1 LGNSPDPIDLMNEY
15 GADATRMG
23 MLLTAP
29 AGNDLPFDVELCVQG
44 RNFAN
49 KIWNAFRLV
58 KGLEVTDAPASAS
71 DKISAAWFDAR
82 FNQALTE
89 IEENFKHYRLSD
101 ALMTTYKLVWDDF
114 CAWYLE
120 LVKPAYGSPIAS
132 ETLEM
137 VKSFFQRILTLVHP
151 FMPFLTEEL
160 WHDELFGTKE
170 EKDCIIVAEFPKVSA
185 FDEHI
190 IKDFAVAQQIISEVR
205 NIRNSKG
212 ISPKVALPLAINPQ
226 SDIDLAQYITII
238 TKIANLEAVTFVTEK
253 VAGATSFLA
262 GKDECFVL
270 LENNIDVDA
279 ERERIE
285 KELDYLKGFL
295 VSVDK
300 KLSNERFVQNAKPE
314 IVENEKSKKADAEA
328 KIKILQDS
336 LATLG

>member
-1 LGNSPDPIDLMNEY
+1 
-15 GADATRMG
+15 
-23 MLLTAP
+23 
-29 AGNDLPFDVELCVQG
+29 
-44 RNFAN
+44 
-49 KIWNAFRLV
+49 
-58 KGLEVTDAPASAS
+58 
-71 DKISAAWFDAR
+71 
-82 FNQALTE
+82 
-89 IEENFKHYRLSD
+89 
-101 ALMTTYKLVWDDF
+101 LMTTYKLVWDDF

-160 WHDELFGTKE
+160 WHDELFGIKE
-170 EKDCIIVAEFPKVSA
+170 EKDCIIVAEFPKVNA

-212 ISPKVALPLAINPQ
+212 ISPKVALPLAINQQ
-226 SDIDLAQYITII
+226 SDIDLAQYIAII

-262 GKDECFVL
+262 GKDECYVL

>member
-1 LGNSPDPIDLMNEY
+1 MNEY

-58 KGLEVTDAPASAS
+58 KGWEITDSPASEA
-71 DKISAAWFDAR
+71 DKISASWFDAR

-120 LVKPAYGSPIAS
+120 LVKRAYGSPIS
-132 ETLEM
+132 GETLKT
-137 VKSFFQRILTLVHP
+137 VTLFFERILTLVHP

-160 WHDELFGTKE
+160 WHDELFGAKD
-170 EKDCIIVAEFPKVSA
+170 EKDCIIVAAFPTVKE
-185 FDEHI
+185 FDEQV
-190 IKDFAVAQQIISEVR
+190 IKDFAIAQQIISEIR

-212 ISPKVALPLAINPQ
+212 ISPKVALPLAINQQ
-226 SDIDLAQYITII
+226 SDINLAQYIAII
-238 TKIANLEAVTFVTEK
+238 TKIANLENVTFVSEK
-253 VAGATSFLA
+253 VAGAISFLA
-262 GKDECFVL
+262 GKDECYVP

-285 KELDYLKGFL
+285 KELEYLKGFL

-328 KIKILQDS
+328 KIKILQES
-336 LATLG
+336 LIALG